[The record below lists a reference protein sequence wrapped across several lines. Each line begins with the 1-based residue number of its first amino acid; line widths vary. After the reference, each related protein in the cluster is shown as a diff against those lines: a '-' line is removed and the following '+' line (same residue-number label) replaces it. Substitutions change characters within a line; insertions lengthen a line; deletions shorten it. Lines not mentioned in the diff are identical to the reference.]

1 MDDLLAIILLLSLS
15 IYRTARHRF
24 EILYTLKLN
33 LVLPPRRFPS
43 RILFRSCIKIGFSNQ
58 WLPKKGSTTNHD
70 SQALPTLYP
79 TLCLYYRK
87 TLWTQWPPSLCL
99 YGKTRERTMCL
110 CGKKIQTQRPWMLC
124 LYNKTRLFA
133 FTARQ
138 DQDLF
143 AYTARKHEHN
153 NSKLCAFTARQDQ
166 DLFVF
171 TARKYKH
178 NSLKLCALRARQ
190 NHYLFA
196 FMAKQ

>member
-99 YGKTRERTMCL
+99 YGKTRERTVCL
-110 CGKKIQTQRPWMLC
+110 CGKKYKHSDPECCACT
-124 LYNKTRLFA
+124 T
-133 FTARQ
+133 RQ
-138 DQDLF
+138 DFLPLQQDKIKTYLPILLENMNTTTQNF
-143 AYTARKHEHN
+143 VPLQQDKTKTFVC
-153 NSKLCAFTARQDQ
+153 LRQKNTNTMTSN
-166 DLFVF
+166 FVP
-171 TARKYKH
+171 
-178 NSLKLCALRARQ
+178 
-190 NHYLFA
+190 
-196 FMAKQ
+196 